1 MFPVIQFSVTNLHV
15 SLSSNLT
22 ASHINQCLDKP
33 SKPEG
38 PMIIQEISH
47 EAVQIK
53 WRAPLDDGGLE
64 ISQYSIER
72 CDPTQKAWI
81 KVADVDAH
89 IDTFCIQKLLEDA
102 EYLFR
107 VMAANPVGVS
117 EPLESEPVTIK
128 KTLQPPSPPRGPGQV
143 SGMTDTSF
151 TLMWQP
157 PASDGGSKIIEYYVE
172 IKESKKKV
180 WRNVGT
186 TVGNATSLSIK
197 ELVKN
202 EAYDF
207 RITAKNK
214 IGTSAPF
221 VTEESIVAGQSKSK
235 YGNFGVFLRGFN
247 VKFENKWIVIQTL
260 FLSIQGEETEEP
272 VISKSLCE

>member
-1 MFPVIQFSVTNLHV
+1 MVIHEV
-15 SLSSNLT
+15 
-22 ASHINQCLDKP
+22 
-33 SKPEG
+33 
-38 PMIIQEISH
+38 SH

-53 WRAPLDDGGLE
+53 WSPPLDDGGLE
-64 ISQYSIER
+64 ITQYSIER
-72 CDPTQKAWI
+72 CDPTHKAWI
-81 KVADVDAH
+81 KVADVDST

-128 KTLQPPSPPRGPGQV
+128 KTLQPPSPPRGPAQV
-143 SGMTDTSF
+143 SGMTETSF
-151 TLMWQP
+151 TLMWQQP
-157 PASDGGSKIIEYYVE
+157 ETDGGSKIIEYYVE

-180 WRNVGT
+180 WRNAGT
-186 TVGNATSLSIK
+186 SAGNATSLLIK
-197 ELVKN
+197 DLVKN

-235 YGNFGVFLRGFN
+235 YRSYGGFG
-247 VKFENKWIVIQTL
+247 
-260 FLSIQGEETEEP
+260 
-272 VISKSLCE
+272 

>member
-1 MFPVIQFSVTNLHV
+1 MSYLYLFCSMSFQNVSDFPLLTSMSLPVKSNRTHLV
-15 SLSSNLT
+15 SY
-22 ASHINQCLDKP
+22 QCLDKP

-38 PMIIQEISH
+38 PMVIQEISH
-47 EAVQIK
+47 EAVKIA
-53 WRAPLDDGGLE
+53 WRAPRDDGGLE
-64 ISQYSIER
+64 ITQYSIER

-81 KVADVDAH
+81 KVADVDAS
-89 IDTFCIQKLLEDA
+89 IDSFCIQKLLEDA

-117 EPLESEPVTIK
+117 EPLESDPIVIK
-128 KTLQPPSPPRGPGQV
+128 KTLQAPSPPRGPAQV
-143 SGMTDTSF
+143 SGMTETSF

-157 PASDGGSKIIEYYVE
+157 PATDGGSKIIEYYVE

-186 TVGNATSLSIK
+186 TVGNATSLLIK
-197 ELVKN
+197 ELVKT

-235 YGNFGVFLRGFN
+235 YWIEIILGF
-247 VKFENKWIVIQTL
+247 KF
-260 FLSIQGEETEEP
+260 
-272 VISKSLCE
+272 